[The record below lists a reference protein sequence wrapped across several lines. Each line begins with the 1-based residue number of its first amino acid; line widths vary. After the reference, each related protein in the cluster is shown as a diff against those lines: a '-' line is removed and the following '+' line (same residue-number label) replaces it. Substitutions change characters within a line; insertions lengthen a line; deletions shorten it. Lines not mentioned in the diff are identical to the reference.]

1 MSEQPTTRAIYV
13 SLRQAAECLSVS
25 EKTVRRL
32 IADGVIAGYRVGP
45 KSLRV
50 KVDDLENVGK
60 RIPSANWH
68 LLR

>member
-1 MSEQPTTRAIYV
+1 MSEQPTPVIYV
-13 SLRQAAECLSVS
+13 SLAEAAKSLSVS
-25 EKTVRRL
+25 VKTVRRL

>member
-1 MSEQPTTRAIYV
+1 M
-13 SLRQAAECLSVS
+13 S

-50 KVDDLENVGK
+50 KADDLETVGR